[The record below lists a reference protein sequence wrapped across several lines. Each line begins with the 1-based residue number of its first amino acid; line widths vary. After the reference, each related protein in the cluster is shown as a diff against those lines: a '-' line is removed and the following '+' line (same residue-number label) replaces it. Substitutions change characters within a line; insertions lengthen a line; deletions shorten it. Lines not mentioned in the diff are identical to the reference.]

1 MFFFNHTMDKLLIF
15 LIPLIIY
22 MISKSP
28 IKNLISKAPFSSGFL
43 IGLGLFLLHTKYLY
57 GIYTLNQ
64 ALSSCLLKI
73 VFQLIIQDFLT

>member
-1 MFFFNHTMDKLLIF
+1 
-15 LIPLIIY
+15 
-22 MISKSP
+22 MISGKSG
-28 IKNLISKAPFSSGFL
+28 KSLYGKAPFSSGFL